1 MDLEQNEKIQTYLD
15 TVCSQIKW
23 RDMHAQIRLELI
35 SHIGDLVEEYEKN
48 SIPGEDPINKALS
61 QMGNARELGKDLHHI
76 HKPRIEWSILA
87 LAVFFLGFGLFIL
100 YSLEVNSLIFTESS
114 SLFAKSLI
122 YSLAGMLITVGMY
135 FFNYRRLKS
144 MSWPLYVGALVLWL
158 CVLWQGSSINGKP
171 YLNLGFITIDF
182 AEIALFFLTVAIA
195 GIFTDR
201 NWQQP
206 NYLFKTSGLLLF
218 PIILALMSSSLT
230 TAFLYALIFLII
242 MRTSGAKIKDIGI
255 TIIFPLTLAILSVV
269 TYPHR
274 IARLFAFFN
283 PYQDPQGAGYAVI
296 QSIEAIRSAGF
307 WGQGFNF
314 PIGILPQLHTD
325 FIFTYIVYSLGW
337 ITGLAVVVLATA
349 LLVRI
354 FRVSRLVK
362 DRYGRL
368 LVSGLVGLLL
378 VQFYWNILMTVG
390 LAPLAA
396 FSLPL
401 VSYGGS
407 HLIIQ
412 MTTLG
417 LVLSIYRRKDVA
429 ATTTVNHT

>member
-1 MDLEQNEKIQTYLD
+1 MADFTREETLEFRN
-15 TVCSQIKW
+15 
-23 RDMHAQIRLELI
+23 LI
-35 SHIGDLVEEYEKN
+35 SKF
-48 SIPGEDPINKALS
+48 INL
-61 QMGNARELGKDLHHI
+61 
-76 HKPRIEWSILA
+76 
-87 LAVFFLGFGLFIL
+87 
-100 YSLEVNSLIFTESS
+100 
-114 SLFAKSLI
+114 
-122 YSLAGMLITVGMY
+122 
-135 FFNYRRLKS
+135 
-144 MSWPLYVGALVLWL
+144 
-158 CVLWQGSSINGKP
+158 
-171 YLNLGFITIDF
+171 
-182 AEIALFFLTVAIA
+182 
-195 GIFTDR
+195 FTDR

-242 MRTSGAKIKDIGI
+242 MRASGAKIKDIGI

-283 PYQDPQGAGYAVI
+283 PYQDPTGAGYAVI
-296 QSIEAIRSAGF
+296 QSVEAIRSAGF

-314 PIGILPQLHTD
+314 PMGISPQLHTD

-368 LVSGLVGLLL
+368 LVSGLVYLLL
-378 VQFYWNILMTVG
+378 VQFYWNILMTMG